1 MIIFNSCSAEFTDN
15 NDNNINLQPNELES
29 DNQIMT
35 DFSTIGFIES
45 FLKNGVSGSISR
57 SLSKETQAII
67 DDLIA
72 KDAVDPFIDQM
83 VYNFGYPSW
92 QNILLSEYE
101 TYGQG
106 VTAFLK
112 PNTSGVSAVM
122 YSAKQNDGSY
132 LYSTYSRE
140 DIL

>member
-1 MIIFNSCSAEFTDN
+1 MIFRKYSFLFILLLLIIFNSCSAEFTDN

-92 QNILLSEYE
+92 QNILL
-101 TYGQG
+101 
-106 VTAFLK
+106 
-112 PNTSGVSAVM
+112 
-122 YSAKQNDGSY
+122 
-132 LYSTYSRE
+132 
-140 DIL
+140 